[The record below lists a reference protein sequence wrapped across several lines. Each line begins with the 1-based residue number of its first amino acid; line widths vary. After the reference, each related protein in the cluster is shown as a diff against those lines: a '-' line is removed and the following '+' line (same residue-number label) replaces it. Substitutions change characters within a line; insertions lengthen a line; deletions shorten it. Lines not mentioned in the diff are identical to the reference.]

1 VQTAPC
7 PERALREKPSM
18 STLAADPPPLLVAT
32 ARTVNRELERMIARY
47 QRVVPDR
54 LWQAMRYS
62 LLAGGKRVRPTLLLA
77 CFDLCGGSD
86 QTQAMPAALAID
98 CLHTYSL
105 IHDDL
110 PCMDDDDLRRGQPTC
125 HRQFDEATAVLAADA
140 LQSLSFALLTES
152 MATDA
157 IKVALCRKLAIAAG
171 CQGMV
176 GGQMLDMEADSQ
188 SVHELLQVERIHLHK
203 TGALLRFSCDAGA
216 LLAGANTI
224 QQQNCIRFG
233 EAIGL
238 LFQVVD
244 DLLDATASSSV
255 LGKSAGKDANQ
266 NKATYI
272 SVLGVDGARQR
283 AQEIADL
290 ALRACDALDETIA
303 TPKSTAPLRQL
314 TQYILHRGC

>member
-1 VQTAPC
+1 MSSLPTA
-7 PERALREKPSM
+7 
-18 STLAADPPPLLVAT
+18 PPPLLVTT
-32 ARTVNRELERMIARY
+32 AETINFELTQMMDRY
-47 QRVVPDR
+47 QSVVPDR

-77 CFDLCGGSD
+77 CFDLCGGGN
-86 QTQAMPAALAID
+86 QAHAMPAALAID

-125 HRQFDEATAVLAADA
+125 HRKFDEATAVLAADA
-140 LQSLSFALLTES
+140 LQSLSFSLLTEVEAS
-152 MATDA
+152 DAT
-157 IKVALCRKLAIAAG
+157 KVSLCKKLAVAAG

-216 LLAGANTI
+216 LLANANSD
-224 QQQNCIRFG
+224 QQHHCIRFG
-233 EAIGL
+233 ESIGL
-238 LFQVVD
+238 LFQIVD
-244 DLLDATASSSV
+244 DLLDATTSSSV
-255 LGKSAGKDANQ
+255 LGKSAGKDAAQ

-272 SVLGVDGARQR
+272 SVLGVDGTRER
-283 AQEIADL
+283 AQEMADM
-290 ALRACDALDETIA
+290 ALQACDALDQTTTA
-303 TPKSTAPLRQL
+303 TKSTAQLRQL